1 MTVLKLR
8 TKENLGTEGPV
19 VRDQSLELSLEI
31 YDITQMMRIV
41 FSWTVKVNL
50 ENTTVEDLLGF
61 MKKQIF
67 SPF

>member
-8 TKENLGTEGPV
+8 TKENLGTEGSV

>member
-8 TKENLGTEGPV
+8 TKENLGTEGSV

-67 SPF
+67 PPF